1 MNLWTGTNLD
11 DEEDTIPLEGKE
23 AFGTD
28 VGRVAKVFSMLDCI
42 AVLLWDGKATLLVDA
57 QRLEKCVTFPME
69 R

>member
-11 DEEDTIPLEGKE
+11 EEEDTIPLEGKE

-28 VGRVAKVFSMLDCI
+28 VGRVAKGAFYLGLPRSV
-42 AVLLWDGKATLLVDA
+42 LWDGKATLLVA
-57 QRLEKCVTFPME
+57 TQRIEKCVSFPMG